1 MYNVPLAVRL
11 TGALDVAALEQSLQA
26 VVRRHDTLRTT
37 FAPGNEGT
45 PVQIVAPTLGLPAPL
60 IDLQAVPSAER
71 EGEIRRLAVEEAR
84 RPFDLA
90 RGPLVRA
97 ALARLA
103 GQDHV
108 LLLTLHHIVSDGW
121 SLGVLLRDVMA
132 LYEAHA
138 SKRTPSLAELPIQY
152 GDYAVWQRQR
162 LQGELLEKQLDYWKR
177 RLDGAAPTL
186 DLPTDR
192 PRPAV
197 QTFRGALLPFDLP
210 GDLVDGLRLL
220 AKQEDCTLYMVLL
233 AAFQALLHRHSGQD
247 DLCVG
252 TPIAGRGRTETEGLI
267 GFFVNTLVMRGDLSG
282 DPTFRSLLRRVRQT
296 ALEAYEHQ
304 DLPFERLVE
313 ALKLDR
319 DLSHSPLF
327 QVLFVFHNS
336 PLPAF
341 EFSGLKVS
349 QWDVDGGTSKFD
361 LSLFLLEQGRGL
373 RGTLEYSTELFDAG
387 TAERLAGH
395 YRTLLEGAAAD
406 PELPL
411 SRLPLLT
418 EEERLELGRF
428 NDTAEAFPGEHLLH
442 RLVEEQTARS
452 PDAPAVTFEGRTL
465 SYGDLGRR
473 ASALARRLRALGVGP
488 DVPVGVCLERSTGL
502 VAALLG
508 VLRAGGAYLPLDPDH
523 PAQRLA
529 LMLQDAAP
537 PVVLAHRRLAT
548 RLPQYGGR
556 TLWIDDD
563 GNAEGPGGDAPL
575 TDGPAPTPE
584 RLAYVIYT
592 SGSTGTPKGAMNTHE
607 GVCNRLLWMQ
617 KRYRLTPAD
626 AVLQKTPFSFDVSVW
641 EFFWPLLAGAR
652 LVLARP
658 GGHRDPAY
666 LAGLIRDEKVTV
678 CHFVPSML
686 RAFLREPGLEGSC
699 VSLRDVVCS
708 GEALPYELQEA
719 FFARLP
725 SRLHNLY
732 GPTEAAVDVT
742 FWECRR
748 GDRAGSSPS
757 AGRWPTPRCTCW
769 TPPCDPCRWACR
781 ASCTSAACSWRG
793 ATSTGRD

>member
-1 MYNVPLAVRL
+1 M
-11 TGALDVAALEQSLQA
+11 D
-26 VVRRHDTLRTT
+26 
-37 FAPGNEGT
+37 
-45 PVQIVAPTLGLPAPL
+45 
-60 IDLQAVPSAER
+60 
-71 EGEIRRLAVEEAR
+71 
-84 RPFDLA
+84 
-90 RGPLVRA
+90 
-97 ALARLA
+97 
-103 GQDHV
+103 
-108 LLLTLHHIVSDGW
+108 
-121 SLGVLLRDVMA
+121 
-132 LYEAHA
+132 A
-138 SKRTPSLAELPIQY
+138 SRI
-152 GDYAVWQRQR
+152 
-162 LQGELLEKQLDYWKR
+162 
-177 RLDGAAPTL
+177 
-186 DLPTDR
+186 
-192 PRPAV
+192 
-197 QTFRGALLPFDLP
+197 
-210 GDLVDGLRLL
+210 
-220 AKQEDCTLYMVLL
+220 
-233 AAFQALLHRHSGQD
+233 
-247 DLCVG
+247 
-252 TPIAGRGRTETEGLI
+252 ETE
-267 GFFVNTLVMRGDLSG
+267 
-282 DPTFRSLLRRVRQT
+282 
-296 ALEAYEHQ
+296 
-304 DLPFERLVE
+304 
-313 ALKLDR
+313 
-319 DLSHSPLF
+319 
-327 QVLFVFHNS
+327 
-336 PLPAF
+336 
-341 EFSGLKVS
+341 
-349 QWDVDGGTSKFD
+349 TSKFD
-361 LSLFLLEQGRGL
+361 LSFHLKLEEERFEGY
-373 RGTLEYSTELFDAG
+373 LEYSTELFDAG
-387 TAERLAGH
+387 TAERLAGR

-748 GDRAGSSPS
+748 GDPRRVVPIGRPLANTTMHVLDAALRPLPVGVPGELYIGGVQLARGYLNRPRLTAERFLEAGGLGRLYRTGDRGRWLADGTLEYLGRGDRQVKLRGFRVEPGEVEAALLRTRRCARRPWSCARRPPETAAWSPTSRRAGGASGRGAARIPGAFAAGVHGPLGVRG
-757 AGRWPTPRCTCW
+757 AGR
-769 TPPCDPCRWACR
+769 
-781 ASCTSAACSWRG
+781 AAAEPQR
-793 ATSTGRD
+793 